1 MYIQRNNQGEIVRAS
16 RVALPGCDEP
26 IARNAPEL
34 LAFFGLDAIDSL
46 GQPLDEF
53 RQSDLDFVRVLD
65 DLIYLLMDKGIFS
78 FTELPEAAQ
87 RKLMKRQSLRRRDDS
102 VDLLSDTDD
111 EFI

>member
-65 DLIYLLMDKGIFS
+65 DLIYLLMDKGIFC
-78 FTELPEAAQ
+78 FTDLPDAAQ
-87 RKLMKRQSLRRRDDS
+87 KKLLDRQSLRQHRNS
-102 VDLLSDTDD
+102 LGLMSDND
-111 EFI
+111 EGVI

>member
-26 IARNAPEL
+26 IAHDAPEL
-34 LAFFGLDAIDSL
+34 LAFFGLDGV
-46 GQPLDEF
+46 GQPLDEL

-87 RKLMKRQSLRRRDDS
+87 QKLMKRRSLRRRGDS